1 MNDIMELRKIFVAIR
16 RRWWL
21 LFLGAAVGAA
31 LGYLI
36 SQRLAPVYRS
46 TSTLIVGQSIKIDDL
61 ERRDFQTSAQLAVEY
76 AAIAER
82 QPVLQRTVEA
92 LELDSSWQQLRGQV
106 KATPLENTR
115 LLEISVEADSP
126 GEAQAIANEMA
137 DQLVQVSARDTQGRE
152 DEGTSLFVQER
163 LDVLQEQI
171 ENGQRR
177 IEALEAAMSRATLSP
192 SEIRSLQGEIDT
204 LQGLITGW
212 EDNYAQLLNIVGAN
226 ESTNYLA
233 VLEEAQAS
241 STPVRPRVELNI
253 LVAATLGL
261 ALALG
266 LAALLE
272 NLDDRVKSIDDLGQ
286 AFGLPVLGTVG
297 RIQGQN
303 DDEKLITALGP
314 FSPASEAY
322 RMIRSNLQFRLE
334 EGVAKAILVT
344 SPTACAGKS
353 LTTANLGIAMA
364 QVGLRTVIVDADL
377 RNPAQH
383 RIFDTLDGD
392 GLTELL
398 HSQAPEINGSLRY
411 TGIDCLYLLT
421 SGDFVPRDH
430 SDLLSSGYTEHLL
443 ERLTEVADVII
454 LDGPPLLSVADAAVL
469 ANRVDGVVMV
479 IEASRTGKRSIRQA
493 ISILRDAEA
502 NLLGAVLNRG
512 PGPQRRSYRVK
523 PTSRP
528 TDEPD

>member
-1 MNDIMELRKIFVAIR
+1 
-16 RRWWL
+16 
-21 LFLGAAVGAA
+21 
-31 LGYLI
+31 
-36 SQRLAPVYRS
+36 
-46 TSTLIVGQSIKIDDL
+46 
-61 ERRDFQTSAQLAVEY
+61 
-76 AAIAER
+76 
-82 QPVLQRTVEA
+82 
-92 LELDSSWQQLRGQV
+92 
-106 KATPLENTR
+106 
-115 LLEISVEADSP
+115 
-126 GEAQAIANEMA
+126 
-137 DQLVQVSARDTQGRE
+137 
-152 DEGTSLFVQER
+152 
-163 LDVLQEQI
+163 
-171 ENGQRR
+171 
-177 IEALEAAMSRATLSP
+177 
-192 SEIRSLQGEIDT
+192 
-204 LQGLITGW
+204 
-212 EDNYAQLLNIVGAN
+212 
-226 ESTNYLA
+226 
-233 VLEEAQAS
+233 
-241 STPVRPRVELNI
+241 
-253 LVAATLGL
+253 
-261 ALALG
+261 
-266 LAALLE
+266 
-272 NLDDRVKSIDDLGQ
+272 
-286 AFGLPVLGTVG
+286 
-297 RIQGQN
+297 
-303 DDEKLITALGP
+303 
-314 FSPASEAY
+314 
-322 RMIRSNLQFRLE
+322 
-334 EGVAKAILVT
+334 
-344 SPTACAGKS
+344 
-353 LTTANLGIAMA
+353 MA